1 MRPTVGIM
9 PGVSC
14 SLRSIDYLHFMHS
27 HDGRTGARME
37 TFRRLDA
44 NRREQ
49 SSVVTERAAARPDA
63 LQRLIDLQENLLADV
78 GELEPWRGP
87 AAGRRGKTGS
97 GLS

>member
-1 MRPTVGIM
+1 
-9 PGVSC
+9 
-14 SLRSIDYLHFMHS
+14 
-27 HDGRTGARME
+27 ME
-37 TFRRLDA
+37 TIRRLGA
-44 NRREQ
+44 NRSEK
-49 SSVVTERAAARPDA
+49 SSTVTEQAAGRPDS